1 MSIAP
6 PAPQSLSVRMAH
18 IGRCVLS
25 CKISSKA
32 FLRKKPRANECPH
45 TKAAVAPEPARGD
58 PHDRDDL
65 RAGPYQPR
73 HLDPQS
79 ATAVGQVP
87 ARLGVRGHGAL
98 MLFSGALRHGLI
110 VWLLLLC
117 VGAFD
122 EWHQISIPG
131 RQASA
136 YDLLADALGVA
147 LGIWVA
153 GRVRRLI
160 RVEA

>member
-1 MSIAP
+1 MRIKANVFRLL
-6 PAPQSLSVRMAH
+6 QRLSLGAVILM
-18 IGRCVLS
+18 IVM
-25 CKISSKA
+25 I
-32 FLRKKPRANECPH
+32 FL
-45 TKAAVAPEPARGD
+45 
-58 PHDRDDL
+58 
-65 RAGPYQPR
+65 AGGLGFSY
-73 HLDPQS
+73 LDPQS

-153 GRVRRLI
+153 GRVRQLI